1 MALRGCDRRCVTN
14 LYNIPFDIGWG
25 MTYYSMVGSNHAS
38 GINIEA
44 HMQTKP
50 KANSVVTH
58 AIVDGK
64 IVFTVKDAGTFTF
77 DPNKASATNRARA
90 IVHGFI
96 QRIADGAAISRN
108 PDNGQPATA
117 ADKMARMQR
126 IADHYESGAEE
137 WAMRAATGPRKPDA
151 GLIVLAMTR
160 TVAKGDADRANA
172 LIDGIAT
179 KRGIDRDAAL
189 AVWASVE
196 DVAAEATTSPP
207 ATSDRIVG
215 MGDRPYHSGHSP
227 MATSPDTTTTTT
239 TTIIHSTPFH
249 FPGNIP

>member
-196 DVAAEATTSPP
+196 DVAAEMARIRAERATVKVS
-207 ATSDRIVG
+207 ADDLIAE
-215 MGDRPYHSGHSP
+215 MEADEGDDEPTG
-227 MATSPDTTTTTT
+227 DE
-239 TTIIHSTPFH
+239 
-249 FPGNIP
+249 